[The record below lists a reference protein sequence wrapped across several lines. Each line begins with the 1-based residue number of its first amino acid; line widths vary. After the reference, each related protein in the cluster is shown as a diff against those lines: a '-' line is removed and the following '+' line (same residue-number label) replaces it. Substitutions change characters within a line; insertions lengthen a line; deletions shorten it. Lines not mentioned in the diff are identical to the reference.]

1 MKLDIDTRTSED
13 YFKCFSA
20 YLKVYLLHCN
30 AFDLFIKHL
39 IYFFAL
45 TYNGTYWD
53 MEYFFVG
60 IYGLIQSLLLISN
73 LALDRPSS
81 LFVITLQFVMLN
93 LFALI
98 QFPFGMDVWDHKHR
112 LIGQQMCPQFV
123 KFLVLD
129 TLIAI
134 TLGYLASKRKITDE
148 SIFSN
153 IINAFF

>member
-1 MKLDIDTRTSED
+1 MKLVIETRTSED

-20 YLKVYLLHCN
+20 HLKVYLLHCN

-53 MEYFFVG
+53 IEYLFVC

-81 LFVITLQFVMLN
+81 LFVIALQFVMLN

-129 TLIAI
+129 MFMAT
-134 TLGYLASKRKITDE
+134 TLGYLVSKRKITDE

-153 IINAFF
+153 LINDYF